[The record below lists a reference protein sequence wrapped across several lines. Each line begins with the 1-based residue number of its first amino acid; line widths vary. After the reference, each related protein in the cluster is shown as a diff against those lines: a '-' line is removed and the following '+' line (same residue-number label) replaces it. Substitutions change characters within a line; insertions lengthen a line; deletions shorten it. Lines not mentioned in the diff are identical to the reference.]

1 MKYSLVFLF
10 VLFVSC
16 SHVDTEKQQFVRKF
30 SNETHINFNN
40 KLVETDT
47 LNYFNYPYIYM
58 GGGIAVGDFNN
69 DKLQDLYFTGNMVSN
84 RLYLNK
90 GDLKFEDVTEQA
102 NAGLGKEWSLGGTT
116 IDINN
121 DGLLDI
127 YISVSGK
134 QPECPNRLLVNQGI
148 DENGDISFKEQAEQ
162 YGIADAGHSTQST
175 FFDYDNDGD
184 LDLYVANYPITPFKT
199 SPYIYKKHIEYAASN
214 HSNHLYRNNGNGT
227 FDDVTKEAKLL
238 SYSLSL
244 SATVSDLNNDGYQD
258 IYVSNDFASADFCYM
273 NNGDGTFR
281 NTIEKSTKHT
291 SLYGMGA
298 DISDF
303 NNDGFLDIMQVDMD
317 ASTNK
322 RSKANMASMNP
333 KVFWDTYNS
342 GLYYQYMHN
351 CLQLNT
357 GVLDK
362 DMNPLFNN
370 ISRIANVSTTDWSWG
385 PVFADLDNDGWK
397 DLYVSNGT
405 RREINNTDFF
415 NEIGKNRNAFSSKN
429 TTSGLENSLKIPS
442 EKTDN
447 FVFRN
452 SKDLTFEKVNKK
464 WGLSFSGFSN
474 GVVYADLDNDGDLEI
489 ILNNID
495 DEAVVFENKN
505 SEENNAITFEFIG
518 TENNKM
524 GLGVKCEVLTKSS
537 KQFQE
542 LHLVHGYLSSMA
554 PQLHFG
560 FGTFSEIENVHITWP
575 DGKSQNINGLAVNKK
590 YVIEYANA
598 SFAEEKESLITETLF
613 SEDLELSKVFKHEE
627 NEFDDYKNEIL
638 LPHKTS
644 MFGPYVSVADV
655 NKDGL
660 DDFYCSGA
668 SEQSGGLFFQN
679 MNGGFD
685 KQQALDSENDV
696 LKEDMGSLFFDA
708 DNDGDLDLYV
718 VSGGNE
724 FKPNSKELQ
733 DRLYINTN
741 GTFTKSK
748 NGLPKITASGS
759 RVYNFDFDKDGD
771 QDLLVCGRLVPG
783 NYPSPA
789 KTYLLENK
797 TSNGTVL
804 FEDITEKYISEFQN
818 LGMVTA
824 ASLVDVDGDGW
835 QDIVLVGE
843 WMPIRVFKNNEGKNF
858 VESSMDLGLERTTG
872 WWFSLESGDFDNDGD
887 IDFIAG
893 NLGLNYK
900 YKSSEDETFDIYF
913 NDFDQNDKKDIVL
926 SYYNEGKKFPVRGR
940 SCSSSQVGMI
950 KKKFKTYNKFAEA
963 TLDDVYG
970 EENLE
975 KSLHYQV
982 NTFAT
987 SYIEN
992 KNGEFIVHQ
1001 LPNEVQLSSVNGL
1014 IVKDFDKDGNLD
1026 VLAAGNLY
1034 ASEIETP
1041 RNDAGTGVLLLGDGK
1056 GKFQAKQIAESG
1068 FYAPNDAKDLKLIQV
1083 GDQTK
1088 VMVSNNNDFL
1098 QFIDVLK
1105 Q

>member
-370 ISRIANVSTTDWSWG
+370 ISRIANVSTTDWSLG

-668 SEQSGGLFFQN
+668 SEH
-679 MNGGFD
+679 
-685 KQQALDSENDV
+685 
-696 LKEDMGSLFFDA
+696 
-708 DNDGDLDLYV
+708 
-718 VSGGNE
+718 
-724 FKPNSKELQ
+724 
-733 DRLYINTN
+733 
-741 GTFTKSK
+741 
-748 NGLPKITASGS
+748 
-759 RVYNFDFDKDGD
+759 RV
-771 QDLLVCGRLVPG
+771 
-783 NYPSPA
+783 
-789 KTYLLENK
+789 
-797 TSNGTVL
+797 
-804 FEDITEKYISEFQN
+804 
-818 LGMVTA
+818 
-824 ASLVDVDGDGW
+824 
-835 QDIVLVGE
+835 
-843 WMPIRVFKNNEGKNF
+843 
-858 VESSMDLGLERTTG
+858 
-872 WWFSLESGDFDNDGD
+872 
-887 IDFIAG
+887 
-893 NLGLNYK
+893 
-900 YKSSEDETFDIYF
+900 
-913 NDFDQNDKKDIVL
+913 
-926 SYYNEGKKFPVRGR
+926 
-940 SCSSSQVGMI
+940 
-950 KKKFKTYNKFAEA
+950 
-963 TLDDVYG
+963 
-970 EENLE
+970 
-975 KSLHYQV
+975 
-982 NTFAT
+982 
-987 SYIEN
+987 
-992 KNGEFIVHQ
+992 
-1001 LPNEVQLSSVNGL
+1001 
-1014 IVKDFDKDGNLD
+1014 
-1026 VLAAGNLY
+1026 
-1034 ASEIETP
+1034 
-1041 RNDAGTGVLLLGDGK
+1041 
-1056 GKFQAKQIAESG
+1056 
-1068 FYAPNDAKDLKLIQV
+1068 
-1083 GDQTK
+1083 QT
-1088 VMVSNNNDFL
+1088 
-1098 QFIDVLK
+1098 
-1105 Q
+1105 